1 MREIFDKVNNRVTS
15 NSSKWTKKENTIAL
29 TIGDSD
35 FSPPSPIRDSLVER
49 VDQVLGYDNI
59 SESLNDL
66 IVARA
71 DSLYD
76 WKIEKNWIVYMPSIV
91 LGLNLCCRIFLDKN
105 QKAISELPV
114 YPPIFNAVTNANRC
128 LKTLDSYIS
137 DDRWTFN
144 FERFS
149 DLTKEKALKLVL
161 LCNPQNPFGRAM
173 NKEEI
178 KRLAE
183 ICVENDLL
191 VCSDEMHA
199 DILYEKRKHI
209 PLASL
214 GESISQRTIT
224 FMSPSKSHAMS
235 GLGGAYAVIP
245 NDELRERFISES
257 QGLIPDLNILT
268 LTAMEVAYAECDP
281 WLHKMLTYL
290 EGNRNFLMTNLG
302 ELKSIKVTEPEGT
315 YFLWMDFRETGR
327 NHPSKDLLLKGLE
340 LSDGV
345 HFGGEGF
352 LRMNFACPRSVLGD
366 ACGIIK
372 GLFD

>member
-15 NSSKWTKKENTIAL
+15 NSSKWTKKENIIAL

-137 DDRWTFN
+137 DGRWTFN

-161 LCNPQNPFGRAM
+161 LCNPQNPLGRAM

-235 GLGGAYAVIP
+235 GLGGAFAVIP
-245 NDELRERFISES
+245 NDKLRERFLSES
-257 QGLIPDLNILT
+257 KGLIPDLNILT

-315 YFLWMDFRETGR
+315 YFLWIDFRETGR

-372 GLFD
+372 DLFD